1 MSKNLT
7 SAEYDFVWAF
17 LHRNQSNW
25 KKYIQNYLSINERDT
40 TQVTNHILNKLA
52 ALADTTTDEN

>member
-1 MSKNLT
+1 MNNNLT

-17 LHRNQSNW
+17 LHRNQSKW
-25 KKYIQNYLSINERDT
+25 KKYIQDYFSFNERDT

-52 ALADTTTDEN
+52 TLADTTDEN